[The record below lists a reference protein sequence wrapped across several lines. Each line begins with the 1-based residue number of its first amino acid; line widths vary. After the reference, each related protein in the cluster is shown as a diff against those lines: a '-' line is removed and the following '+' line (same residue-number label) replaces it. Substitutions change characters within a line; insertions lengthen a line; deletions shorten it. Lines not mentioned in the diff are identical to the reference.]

1 MNTAAKGRP
10 SRRLKA
16 AALIAS
22 ALIATTGLAACGS
35 DESSA
40 TGQSSSSSQSHEHAV
55 TPAGM
60 RSSSQVALYAAMH
73 SLWSQHM
80 EWTYAAIAAFA
91 ADSKG
96 FAASADRLMQNQVDI
111 GNAIKPYY
119 GDAAGAQLT
128 TLLKEHISD
137 AVEVVTAAKAGDDAA
152 FKKAAAKT
160 YANADA
166 IGDFL
171 AKANPDNWKQADMR
185 SMMKAH
191 IDQTVVYA
199 SDQLTGK
206 YAESIKAYGV
216 AEKHMI
222 EMGDMLSAGII
233 AAFPKK
239 FAA

>member
-1 MNTAAKGRP
+1 MNAATKLGTP
-10 SRRLKA
+10 RRVKA
-16 AALIAS
+16 VALIAS

-35 DESSA
+35 DDSSA
-40 TGQSSSSSQSHEHAV
+40 TGQNSSTSQSHDHEA

-60 RSSSQVALYAAMH
+60 RNTSQVALYAAMH

-91 ADSKG
+91 ADSEG
-96 FAASADRLMQNQVDI
+96 FTASADRLMQNQVDI

-119 GDAAGAQLT
+119 GDEAGAALT
-128 TLLKEHISD
+128 KLLKEHISD

-152 FKKAAAKT
+152 FKKAATKT

-166 IGDFL
+166 IADFL

-185 SMMKAH
+185 SMMKGH

-199 SDQLTGK
+199 SAQLAGE
-206 YAESIKAYGV
+206 YAESIKAYGI